1 MPCRLVRLVVSSAIA
16 ASVAACA
23 LQAPPPHAAA
33 SLPVFCRAV
42 VDRDGRPMS
51 VDRISWDLLPESD
64 DRAWLDQSCGAVGPA
79 VIAVPESPA
88 TTMRASMDEVALV
101 TWNMHGDAGELRA
114 LVESIRSGGPG
125 QPPRSHVVLLLQ
137 EVLRAGA
144 LVPATVPS
152 GAPVPRAVRTR
163 DQPRDDIVALARAL
177 QMHLVYVPSMRNG
190 REPGPGGPEDRGT
203 AILSS
208 LPLADVA
215 AIELPPA
222 RHRRVA
228 VAATVSADATGRAWR
243 MRVATLHLDTVAGW
257 RRLYL
262 FASLHRARQAAR
274 VIDALGDEEPLVIG
288 ADLNT
293 WGDGPAE
300 PAVTRLLRA
309 FPDTPSP
316 RWQPTFQG
324 LWRLDYLFFRLPDH
338 WQADSRRLD
347 STFGSDHHPLT
358 GRLIRPLP
366 PRPFAP

>member
-1 MPCRLVRLVVSSAIA
+1 MTRGLVKLVVSAAIA

-23 LQAPPPHAAA
+23 LQGPPPRAAA
-33 SLPVFCRAV
+33 SVPAFCRAV

-79 VIAVPESPA
+79 VIAVPDAPG
-88 TTMRASMDEVALV
+88 TTVRASMDEVALV
-101 TWNMHGDAGELRA
+101 TWNMHGDAGDLRA
-114 LVESIRSGGPG
+114 LVNSIRTGRPG
-125 QPPRSHVVLLLQ
+125 QPPPSHVVMLLQ

-152 GAPVPRAVRTR
+152 GSAVPRAVRTR

-208 LPLADVA
+208 LPLSDVA

-228 VAATVSADATGRAWR
+228 VAATVSAGATGSAWR

-262 FASLHRARQAAR
+262 FASQHRARQAAH

-293 WGDGPAE
+293 WEDGPAE

-347 STFGSDHHPLT
+347 STFGSDHHPLA
-358 GRLIRPLP
+358 GRLIHALP
-366 PRPFAP
+366 ARTSAP